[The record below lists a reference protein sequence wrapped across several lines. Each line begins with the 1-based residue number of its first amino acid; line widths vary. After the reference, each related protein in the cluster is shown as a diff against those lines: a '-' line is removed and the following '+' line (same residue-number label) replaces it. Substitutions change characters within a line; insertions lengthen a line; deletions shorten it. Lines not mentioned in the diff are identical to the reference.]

1 MPQLRDFLDRF
12 RPAGAP
18 GSAATAGVPA
28 DRLAE
33 LAAELDPVLALLKDA
48 DSQCAVIVAEGEHEA
63 ERIAREAGEL
73 AARIAADG
81 KERALAARNL
91 AASEVLAQAKADTD
105 RILRAATEAAGAR
118 SGRPRQLYWP

>member
-1 MPQLRDFLDRF
+1 M
-12 RPAGAP
+12 
-18 GSAATAGVPA
+18 
-28 DRLAE
+28 
-33 LAAELDPVLALLKDA
+33 LALLKDA

-118 SGRPRQLYWP
+118 SRPAEAAVLALIDQAISLVKTGARQ